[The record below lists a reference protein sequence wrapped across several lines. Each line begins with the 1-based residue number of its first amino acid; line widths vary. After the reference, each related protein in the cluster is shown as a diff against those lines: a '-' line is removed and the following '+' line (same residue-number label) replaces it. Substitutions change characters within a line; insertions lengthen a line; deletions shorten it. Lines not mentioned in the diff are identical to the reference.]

1 MIIQELLETQLHD
14 RLRDRLGDLCETTV
28 WDGAWDALASP
39 KRHSFP
45 ALAAMVSLTG
55 FTLVHRGQG
64 ILEPQ
69 RLHRPRA
76 DGEPPCPP
84 VYDTGE
90 SSRPPPCPQARL
102 DVAVTFISAHPQ
114 AECRAMEVLDLAE
127 RAVPVMI
134 EAAIE
139 DIRGTN
145 LYGPALYEAGM
156 TAFALL
162 GGRRV
167 ELAPPL
173 PDRAL
178 PESVRARGL
187 ISREGS
193 RTGLEWPNG

>member
-1 MIIQELLETQLHD
+1 VIVQELLETQLAD
-14 RLRDRLGDLCETTV
+14 RLRGALPDLCETTV

-55 FTLVHRGQG
+55 FTLVHRGQH
-64 ILEPQ
+64 ICDASQ
-69 RLHRPRA
+69 LHRPRA
-76 DGEPPCPP
+76 AGSPPCPP
-84 VYDTGE
+84 VYDT
-90 SSRPPPCPQARL
+90 SDPPPPTPQARL
-102 DVAVTFISAHPQ
+102 NVAVTFISAHPA
-114 AECRAMEVLDLAE
+114 AERRAMEVLDLAE

-134 EAAIE
+134 QAALE

-162 GGRRV
+162 GGRTVEIAPERPARV
-167 ELAPPL
+167 
-173 PDRAL
+173 L
-178 PESVRARGL
+178 PESVHARGL

-193 RTGLEWPNG
+193 RTGLEWPDG